1 MSVLV
6 LQIFVSLCLVA
17 GSLVL
22 YVFTVRESTFEHS
35 DRLAL
40 APLDD
45 DERRALSARPCA
57 RPESTNPRTEPNRVS
72 AAGSEAGRPTEK
84 P

>member
-1 MSVLV
+1 MSVVV
-6 LQIFVSLCLVA
+6 LQVFVSLMLVG

-22 YVFTVRESTFEHS
+22 FLHSVRQRDFDHA

-45 DERRALSARPCA
+45 DTTPETNSPCKHS
-57 RPESTNPRTEPNRVS
+57 ESNTTTP
-72 AAGSEAGRPTEK
+72 
-84 P
+84 

>member
-1 MSVLV
+1 VSVLL

-17 GSLVL
+17 GSVVL
-22 YVFTVRESTFEHS
+22 YIFTVRESTFEHS

-45 DERRALSARPCA
+45 DEPSAATATTARAESAD
-57 RPESTNPRTEPNRVS
+57 PNRPAHRIPDIDQPRERS
-72 AAGSEAGRPTEK
+72 
-84 P
+84 